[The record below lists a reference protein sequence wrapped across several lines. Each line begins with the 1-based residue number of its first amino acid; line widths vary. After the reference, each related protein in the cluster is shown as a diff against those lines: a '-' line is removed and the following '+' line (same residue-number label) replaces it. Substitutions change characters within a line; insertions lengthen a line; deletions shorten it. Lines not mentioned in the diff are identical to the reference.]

1 MRPLG
6 VAVVS
11 GVPVESEGLQ
21 LAHHV
26 RVHKN
31 ARTDLR
37 VPQRPC
43 EDVGVLHSPPDH
55 HGEVASRQ
63 RRDLGKVDGD
73 RIAVQP
79 APRRDRGTHGGGPA
93 NEIGGRGE
101 AEVLRLSARDLLMHR
116 ESLLNGKTSDR
127 PRRSPSR

>member
-37 VPQRPC
+37 VPQRPR

-79 APRRDRGTHGGGPA
+79 APGA
-93 NEIGGRGE
+93 IG
-101 AEVLRLSARDLLMHR
+101 VLTAAAPPTKSAAV
-116 ESLLNGKTSDR
+116 GKRKS
-127 PRRSPSR
+127 